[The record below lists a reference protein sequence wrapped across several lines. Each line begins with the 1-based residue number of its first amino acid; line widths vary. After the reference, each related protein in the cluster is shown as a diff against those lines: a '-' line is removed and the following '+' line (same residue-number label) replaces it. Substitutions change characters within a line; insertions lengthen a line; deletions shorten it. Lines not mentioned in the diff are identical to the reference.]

1 MAKPKEKKIARELR
15 KKGYSI
21 KNVAKKIKVS
31 PSTASLWCRDITLT
45 SDQILNLQKLSTDPN
60 YGKRLENSIKQR
72 KKKEKKIKRLS
83 SRGIKKVGK
92 LSNRDLFI
100 AGICLYWAE
109 GFKKDS
115 RVGFANSDPKM
126 INFFILWIKNAFK
139 IKTKDLTA
147 TLTINASH
155 KHRTNEISKYWST
168 QTQIPIPSFGKT
180 FYQNS
185 SWKKQY
191 SNPQN
196 YHGVLRIRVKKSIDI
211 LREINGY
218 IEGVKETVI

>member
-1 MAKPKEKKIARELR
+1 MAKPEEKKLARELR

-21 KNVAKKIKVS
+21 KNIAKKIKVS
-31 PSTASLWCRDITLT
+31 PSTVSLWCKDIILT
-45 SDQILNLQKLSTDPN
+45 SDQILNLQRLSTDPN
-60 YGKRLENSIKQR
+60 YGKRLENSLRQR
-72 KKKEKKIKRLS
+72 KKKEKKIKRLRS
-83 SRGIKKVGK
+83 KGIEKVGK

-126 INFFILWIKNAFK
+126 INFFVLWIKNAFK
-139 IKTKDLTA
+139 IKAKDLTA

-155 KHRTNEISKYWST
+155 KHRTNEILKYWST
-168 QTQIPIPSFGKT
+168 QTQIPIPNFGKT

-191 SNPQN
+191 PNPQN

-218 IEGVKETVI
+218 IEGVKEAVT